1 MVQTNPYSDT
11 KTLPLQA
18 VFNLGLAAILLFSA
32 NASYAH
38 WQLNNQLSQLNFTT
52 TKAGNIGEAHRFKEL
67 AGQIDD
73 AGNIRLEI
81 NTASVDTLIPIRDER
96 MQKLLFQSGVFPNAV
111 FTATIEGGLPADL
124 SVGASKI
131 VDLSGALT
139 IRDKSVP
146 TSGQVLVTRVN
157 ARSVLVTSL
166 APIMVNA
173 ASFDLASAVEQL
185 REIAGLPSISLAVPV
200 TFTLTFTG

>member
-1 MVQTNPYSDT
+1 MIQKNTYSDT
-11 KTLPLQA
+11 TKPPLQR
-18 VFNLGLAAILLFSA
+18 VFSLGLAAMFLFSA
-32 NASYAH
+32 NVSYAH

-52 TKAGNIGEAHRFKEL
+52 TKAGNIGEVHHFKEL

-96 MQKLLFQSGVFPNAV
+96 MQKLLFQSVAFPSAV

-124 SVGASKI
+124 SVGASQI
-131 VDLSGALT
+131 INLSGTLT

-146 TSGQVLVTRVN
+146 TSGHVLVTRVN
-157 ARSVLVTSL
+157 SRAVLVTSL
-166 APIMVNA
+166 APIMINA
-173 ASFDLASAVEQL
+173 ALFDLAPAVEQL